1 MSLNV
6 GQNIKLFREN
16 LGFKQKDLAEQLDV
30 SVNYLSLLEHN
41 KREPS
46 MAFLKKISKA
56 MKVPI
61 TFFFIEAIQ
70 DDVKVNP
77 DLRRA
82 VSKLR
87 DLAVEMEKLKK
98 ANGKEKE

>member
-1 MSLNV
+1 MTRLNI
-6 GQNIKLFREN
+6 GPNIKLFREN
-16 LGFKQKDLAEQLDV
+16 LGVKQKDLAEQIDV

-46 MAFLKKISKA
+46 LAFLKKISKA

-61 TFFFIEAIQ
+61 IFFLIEAIQ
-70 DDVKVNP
+70 NDVKVNP

-82 VSKLR
+82 VAKLR
-87 DLAVEMEKLKK
+87 DLTLEIEKLKK
-98 ANGKEKE
+98 SNGK

>member
-1 MSLNV
+1 MTRLKI

-16 LGFKQKDLAEQLDV
+16 LGIKQKDLAELLDV

-46 MAFLKKISKA
+46 LAFLKRISKA

-61 TFFFIEAIQ
+61 TFFLIEAIQ
-70 DDVKVNP
+70 NNIKVNP

-87 DLAVEMEKLKK
+87 ALALEMEKLKK
-98 ANGKEKE
+98 SNGK